1 MLTKDVTEELT
12 AAIQSLV
19 DQGKEPSV
27 ALVKARLSTSV
38 PMPAIIMAL
47 KGWKNKQRIPKVEV
61 ASPTQTDT
69 QRIEQLEQQIADLL
83 LRIEKLE
90 NQ

>member
-1 MLTKDVTEELT
+1 MLTKDVTDELT

-27 ALVKARLSTSV
+27 ALVKARLSTPV

-61 ASPTQTDT
+61 ANPTQTDT
-69 QRIEQLEQQIADLL
+69 QRIEQLEQQVASLL

>member
-27 ALVKARLSTSV
+27 ALVKARLSTPV

-61 ASPTQTDT
+61 ANPTQTDA
-69 QRIEQLEQQIADLL
+69 QRIEQLEQQVASLL

>member
-27 ALVKARLSTSV
+27 ALVKARLSTPV

-61 ASPTQTDT
+61 ANPTQTDA
-69 QRIEQLEQQIADLL
+69 QRIEQLEQQLASLL